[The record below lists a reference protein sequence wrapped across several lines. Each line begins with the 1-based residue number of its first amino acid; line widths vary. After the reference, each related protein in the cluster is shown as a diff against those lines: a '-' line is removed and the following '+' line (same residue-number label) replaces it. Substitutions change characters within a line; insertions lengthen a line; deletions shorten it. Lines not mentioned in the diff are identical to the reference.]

1 MFDIPG
7 PLGTLVNFLTIALGF
22 GSIIFVHE
30 LGHFIAAKW
39 AGIRVLAFSIG
50 FGQIACS
57 FRKGMGFQAGSSE
70 PEYQRLVRDNDGDH
84 TKLDISP
91 TEYRLSWLPL
101 GGYVKMLGQED
112 LNPDAISTAPD
123 SYQNC
128 PIPKRLVVISA
139 GVVVNVIT
147 AALLFI
153 LVFSVGLN
161 IMPPT
166 IGQVLPNS
174 PASLAAPVD
183 SQYAIGLQPGDTVLS
198 INNKSIRAFR
208 DIPTEAAMS
217 SPSKPASILIQREG
231 IDHPIE
237 YHADLK
243 HGGQL
248 GLLDLGITPLR
259 STELILTDNLDLW
272 NQRADDYALSQIP
285 PGSTITAINNQ
296 PVETTVD
303 IQHFAS
309 TADQMLVAYTTPE
322 GSDESITIAPQ
333 QQLMTQRVTI
343 DDADLTIEHILGL
356 TGLMR
361 VHPDVTL
368 EETKQGLMP
377 GDIFTNISGVQ
388 YPSLDAG
395 INAIR
400 DNTGKPIDIQV
411 LRDDKLID
419 LAVQVSD
426 EGRVG
431 FYPDTT
437 TFDIPL
443 LTRSP
448 AAQTSWDCSIPDGAY
463 IQTVNNQVITSLD
476 ELLTNALISIDEHIE
491 SVGVTGN
498 YPVFVTYTMPDQPD
512 AEPVQGI
519 IELRNQQVTELRA
532 LSTRWPGGPDMS
544 TLFLPVQIIDKSPSP
559 VAAVKRGFH
568 ESRRVML
575 QTYLTFLRLTQG
587 TVKVEHL
594 KGPVG
599 IAHIGTL
606 IADEGIIKVLFFMGL
621 ISINLAVIN
630 FLPLPIVDGGQ
641 FLFLIYEWIRGK
653 PIPIVVQNAVTM
665 AGLLLIGS
673 MFLLVTFNDIKSLAG
688 F

>member
-50 FGQIACS
+50 FGQIAAS
-57 FRKGMGFQAGSSE
+57 YRKGMGFQAGSSE
-70 PEYQRLVRDNDGDH
+70 PDYQRLLRDNDGDH
-84 TKLDISP
+84 AKLDISP

-112 LNPDAISTAPD
+112 LNPDATSSAPD

-174 PASLAAPVD
+174 PASLATPVD
-183 SQYAIGLQPGDTVLS
+183 PQYAIGLQPGDRLRS
-198 INNKSIRAFR
+198 INNREIVAYR
-208 DIPTEAAMS
+208 DIATEAAMS
-217 SPSKPASILIQREG
+217 SASKPASIIIERQG

-237 YHADLK
+237 YTANLK

-248 GLLDLGITPLR
+248 GLLDLGVTPLR
-259 STELILTDNLDLW
+259 STQLILTDNMDLW
-272 NQRADDYALSQIP
+272 NLRADDYALAQIP
-285 PGSTITAINNQ
+285 PGSTITTVNDQ
-296 PVETTVD
+296 PVNTTVEMQR
-303 IQHFAS
+303 IAANAS
-309 TADQMLVAYTTPE
+309 QLTIAYTTPE
-322 GSDESITIAPQ
+322 GNNQTLEISTQ
-333 QQLMTQRVTI
+333 QELFTLNAQI
-343 DDADLTIEHILGL
+343 DDTALIIEHILGL

-361 VHPDVTL
+361 VHPDVTAA
-368 EETKQGLMP
+368 ETKQGLMP
-377 GDIFTNISGVQ
+377 GDIFTNIAGVPN
-388 YPSLDAG
+388 PSLDAG
-395 INAIR
+395 IKAIR
-400 DNTGKPIDIQV
+400 DNTGKPIQIQV
-411 LRDDKLID
+411 LRLNHTRTSSTYRTVD
-419 LAVQVSD
+419 LWVQVSD
-426 EGRVG
+426 DGRVG

-437 TFDIPL
+437 TYANAMFTMSPSVTNQLNTTVPAGATITEINGSPITTLDQAAQIIIDNNADSFPVTYKVQASDIPL
-443 LTRSP
+443 EATISLTTEQR
-448 AAQTSWDCSIPDGAY
+448 AQLATL
-463 IQTVNNQVITSLD
+463 NK
-476 ELLTNALISIDEHIE
+476 
-491 SVGVTGN
+491 
-498 YPVFVTYTMPDQPD
+498 
-512 AEPVQGI
+512 
-519 IELRNQQVTELRA
+519 
-532 LSTRWPGGPDMS
+532 RWPGGPDMS

-559 VAAVKRGFH
+559 VAAVKRGLH

-575 QTYLTFLRLTQG
+575 QTYLTFLRITQG

-630 FLPLPIVDGGQ
+630 FLPIPIVDGGQ

-673 MFLLVTFNDIKSLAG
+673 MFLLVTFNDIKSLVG

>member
-7 PLGTLVNFLTIALGF
+7 PLGTLFNFLTIALGF

-30 LGHFIAAKW
+30 LGHFLAAKW

-70 PEYQRLVRDNDGDH
+70 PAYQKLVRDQNGDH

-112 LNPDAISTAPD
+112 LNPDAVSTAPD

-174 PASLAAPVD
+174 PASLATPSD
-183 SQYAIGLQPGDTVLS
+183 PQYATGLQPGDRLLS
-198 INNKSIRAFR
+198 INGTSVRAFR

-217 SPSKPASILIQREG
+217 SPKRPAIIMIQRDG
-231 IDHPIE
+231 IDQPIE
-237 YHADLK
+237 YSANLK
-243 HGGQL
+243 PGAQL
-248 GLLDLGITPLR
+248 GLLDLGVTPLR
-259 STELILTDNLDLW
+259 STELILTDDLSLW
-272 NQRADDYALSQIP
+272 DRRADDYGLAQIP

-296 PVETTVD
+296 PVETTID
-303 IQHFAS
+303 IQRLAANAGEM
-309 TADQMLVAYTTPE
+309 TVAYTTPQ
-322 GSDESITIAPQ
+322 GDNNTLTIAPQ
-333 QQLMTQRVTI
+333 QQLMTQQVEI
-343 DDADLTIEHILGL
+343 DDTSLEIQHILGL
-356 TGLMR
+356 TGLIR
-361 VHPDVTL
+361 VHPDVSAA
-368 EETKQGLMP
+368 ETKQGLMP
-377 GDIFTNISGVQ
+377 GDIFTNIAGVA

-400 DNTGKPIDIQV
+400 DNSGKPIDIQV
-411 LRDDKLID
+411 LRGDRLVD
-419 LAVQVSD
+419 LTVQVSD
-426 EGRVG
+426 DGRVG

-437 TFDIPL
+437 TYANAMFTKSPSVANQLRFDIPAG
-443 LTRSP
+443 S
-448 AAQTSWDCSIPDGAY
+448 
-463 IQTVNNQVITSLD
+463 VITALDGIPIDSLD
-476 ELLTNALISIDEHIE
+476 DLVSAIVSSTPNALQSISQFYSFEVSYVSPTDPKAGPTER
-491 SVGVTGN
+491 
-498 YPVFVTYTMPDQPD
+498 FVSM
-512 AEPVQGI
+512 QGSK
-519 IELRNQQVTELRA
+519 LARLHHFT
-532 LSTRWPGGPDMS
+532 TRWPGGPDMS
-544 TLFLPVQIIDKSPSP
+544 TLFLPVQQIDKATSPID
-559 VAAVKRGFH
+559 AVGRGFH

-575 QTYLTFLRLTQG
+575 QTYLTFLRLSQG

-599 IAHIGTL
+599 IAHIGTM
-606 IADEGIIKVLFFMGL
+606 IADEGFIKVLFFMGL

-641 FLFLIYEWIRGK
+641 FLFLIYEWVRGK
-653 PIPIVVQNAVTM
+653 PIPIIIQNAVTM
-665 AGLLLIGS
+665 AGLLFIAS
-673 MFLLVTFNDIKSLAG
+673 MFLLVTFNDIKSLVG